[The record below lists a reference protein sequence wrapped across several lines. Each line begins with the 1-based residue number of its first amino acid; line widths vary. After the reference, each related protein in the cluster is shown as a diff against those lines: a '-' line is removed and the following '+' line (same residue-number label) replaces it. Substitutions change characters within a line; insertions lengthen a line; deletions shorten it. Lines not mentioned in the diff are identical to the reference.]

1 MSLLAESDK
10 TTKLF
15 RPGARRPSSRRVCAG
30 LTAPPGVCSQ
40 LPAWWGR
47 EQWVNVDVWCALAAH
62 PDWCREE
69 HVSPDTVVRVARAH
83 AGYADRATGRSC
95 RPTNE
100 RIAADLQVC
109 VRTVQ
114 RARRLLK
121 RLGLVVEVVRGRSI
135 LTRAERLRAWRRGSS
150 HRRIAS
156 EFVLISPRP
165 PPPVD
170 GVTPPATPKV
180 SRESHLREGFFRP
193 KNRTRRGAARPS
205 TYHKRPATV
214 SADQHRTSRLA
225 AGLQQRI
232 GWLRGTSPRR
242 LTCLHRFALQDWT
255 PRDVHTA
262 LDEVLRARSWS
273 VPQRIDQPAAY
284 LAALLRE
291 VDPADRPGTLEEAML
306 AERRVREE
314 WLHQTRF
321 GDRECAHGYLA
332 GDLPHPID
340 GHLACPMCRRVK
352 AQQMTWSQ
360 PVCAACFEREN
371 PGRTP
376 VRVTDADCERCCL
389 CGEMTF
395 AGIYTRKDPKVV
407 PYPRPSG

>member
-1 MSLLAESDK
+1 MSLLAESDNSAR
-10 TTKLF
+10 LA
-15 RPGARRPSSRRVCAG
+15 RSGARWTSSRRVCAG
-30 LTAPPGVCSQ
+30 LKAPPGACSL

-47 EQWVNVDVWCALAAH
+47 EHWLNVDVWCGLAAR

-69 HVSPDTVVRVARAH
+69 HVNADTAVRVARAH
-83 AGYADRATGRSC
+83 AGYADKATGRSC

-100 RIAADLQVC
+100 RIAAELQVS

-121 RLGLVVEVVRGRSI
+121 RLRLVVEVVRGRSI
-135 LTRAERLRAWRRGSS
+135 LTRAERLQAWRRGSS

-156 EFVLISPRP
+156 EFALTSPRP

-180 SRESHLREGFFRP
+180 SRGSHLREGFFRP
-193 KNRTRRGAARPS
+193 KDRRRMGAARPS
-205 TYHKRPATV
+205 TYQERPATL
-214 SADQHRTSRLA
+214 SADQQLTKCLA

-242 LTCLHRFALQDWT
+242 LTSLHRFALEGWT

-262 LDEVLRARSWS
+262 LDQVLRARTWS
-273 VPQRIDQPAAY
+273 VPQHIDQPAAY
-284 LAALLRE
+284 LAALLRD

-306 AERRVREE
+306 AERRVRDE
-314 WLHQTRF
+314 WLWQTRF
-321 GDRECAHGYLA
+321 GDRECAHGYAA

-340 GHLACPMCRRVK
+340 GHLACPMCRRRTEP
-352 AQQMTWSQ
+352 QMTWTQ
-360 PVCAACFEREN
+360 PVCADCFEREN
-371 PGRTP
+371 PGRQP
-376 VRVTDADCERCCL
+376 VRMVDADSERCCL
-389 CGEMTF
+389 CGSMTF
-395 AGIYTRKDPKVV
+395 AGIYVRKDPKLV
-407 PYPRPSG
+407 PYPRVSG